1 MENKGPVEKQLHVP
15 LSQGKIPKDWKW
27 DRLDNISVGV
37 WDCPHSTPKL
47 AETGPYVVRTQD
59 IRSGTLALNSTAHV
73 SEETYRE
80 RIVRVT
86 PSHGDLLYSREGTY
100 FGIAAEVPRNVRLCL
115 GQRMV
120 LIRPN
125 PSIAFA
131 SFVRYW
137 LNSPVMAN
145 HINGYRDGSVAE
157 RLNLPIIRGLPII
170 LPPLA
175 EQKRIAGILGALDDK
190 IELNRK
196 MNETL
201 EHMARALFKSWF
213 VDFDPVH
220 AKAAGRKPAGID
232 KANCDLF
239 PDELVD
245 SQLGTIPRG
254 WRTAT
259 LSDCCEKIFSG
270 GTPDR
275 SRKDFWHGNIPWL
288 SSGETR
294 NSFIIKTEECI
305 TPAGVDNSSTRLA
318 KRGNT
323 VIASAGQGQTRGQ
336 TSLLSGDFY
345 INQSIIAL
353 EPKSGEP
360 YELLN
365 YFGIERRYDELR
377 QLSDSNSSR
386 GSLTTKLVAQMPVI
400 IPPKQLLI
408 SFDKIVAPIVSA
420 IVNNEAQSESLSS
433 TRDAVLIKLL
443 GK

>member
-1 MENKGPVEKQLHVP
+1 MEAEWTIACLSDVAEFSSGKSLHKSNYSPNGRWPVMGANGVLGMCESP
-15 LSQGKIPKDWKW
+15 LYENPVITIG
-27 DRLDNISVGV
+27 RVGS
-37 WDCPHSTPKL
+37 CGEIHRT
-47 AETGPYVVRTQD
+47 TGPSWISDNALVVQCKSGCDFLFLYYYLKSTNFTSITGGTTQPL
-59 IRSGTLALNSTAHV
+59 ITQTAV
-73 SEETYRE
+73 K
-80 RIVRVT
+80 
-86 PSHGDLLYSREGTY
+86 
-100 FGIAAEVPRNVRLCL
+100 
-115 GQRMV
+115 
-120 LIRPN
+120 
-125 PSIAFA
+125 
-131 SFVRYW
+131 
-137 LNSPVMAN
+137 
-145 HINGYRDGSVAE
+145 
-157 RLNLPIIRGLPII
+157 NLPILM
-170 LPPLA
+170 PPLQ

-201 EHMARALFKSWF
+201 EQMAQALFKSWF
-213 VDFDPVH
+213 VDFDPVR
-220 AKAAGRKPAGID
+220 AKAAGSKPAGID
-232 KANCDLF
+232 KANSDLF

-353 EPKSGEP
+353 EPKNGEP
-360 YELLN
+360 YELFN
-365 YFGIERRYDELR
+365 YFGMERRYDELR

-443 GK
+443 RK

>member
-1 MENKGPVEKQLHVP
+1 MARNWPHLPSYQTEQEAEIAKPTGWTVSRIEDLYEKLETGKLFDQKTCTANGTIPVVAQSAEGYTGYHSENPGVDASVENPVVTFANHTCEMRLMRRPFSVIQNVFPMRGKPGICDTTFLYYATKGRVHLQEYKGHYPDYRRLWIP
-15 LSQGKIPKDWKW
+15 L
-27 DRLDNISVGV
+27 
-37 WDCPHSTPKL
+37 PKL
-47 AETGPYVVRTQD
+47 AEQ
-59 IRSGTLALNSTAHV
+59 
-73 SEETYRE
+73 
-80 RIVRVT
+80 
-86 PSHGDLLYSREGTY
+86 
-100 FGIAAEVPRNVRLCL
+100 
-115 GQRMV
+115 Q
-120 LIRPN
+120 
-125 PSIAFA
+125 
-131 SFVRYW
+131 
-137 LNSPVMAN
+137 
-145 HINGYRDGSVAE
+145 
-157 RLNLPIIRGLPII
+157 
-170 LPPLA
+170 
-175 EQKRIAGILGALDDK
+175 RIAGILGQLDDK

-201 EHMARALFKSWF
+201 EQMARALFKSWF

-232 KANCDLF
+232 KANSDLF

-245 SQLGTIPRG
+245 SQLGAIPRG
-254 WRTAT
+254 WGTAT

-305 TPAGVDNSSTRLA
+305 TPAGVENSSTRLA

-353 EPKSGEP
+353 EPKNGEP
-360 YELLN
+360 YELFN
-365 YFGIERRYDELR
+365 YFGMERRYDELR

-400 IPPKQLLI
+400 IPPKQLLK

-433 TRDAVLIKLL
+433 TRDAVVIKLL